1 MCKVGAFRCPKIP
14 TVDPKFPRMMAA
26 TIPVRDRLLDAIKR
40 EFMPFRFAAEMLARA
55 SKKSPRAAR
64 NWLSERNAPDAE
76 ALIELMASCSSIAD
90 EVERLVAER
99 RAAREQ
105 EKCLGSKSRSVGL
118 ASEEMQ
124 ALHLH
129 TD

>member
-1 MCKVGAFRCPKIP
+1 MCKVGAFHGPKIP

-64 NWLSERNAPDAE
+64 NWLSDRNAPDAE

-105 EKCLGSKSRSVGL
+105 EKCPGLKSKSEGSDL
-118 ASEEMQ
+118 ADMQ
-124 ALHLH
+124 APHLPFV
-129 TD
+129 